1 MAIVHSKSRTKP
13 TGGLRRLH
21 RKKKKFDLGRPF
33 VPVIVGEETRK
44 TIRTKG
50 GNTKERLLKAETVNI
65 CHGKKTIRAT
75 VKKVVE
81 NSSNPF
87 FVRRNIIT
95 KGAIIETD
103 KGYARVTSRPGQDGQ
118 LSAILLKTYEPV
130 KKLKKK
136 KAVHARKA
144 PQAGKSTKPKKA
156 AVAKKAPK
164 EKKAKPVKKAAAK
177 KKK

>member
-21 RKKKKFDLGRPF
+21 RKKKKFELGRPF
-33 VPVIVGEETRK
+33 VPVIVGKETRK

-50 GNTKERLLKAETVNI
+50 GNTKTRLLKTETINL
-65 CHGKKTIRAT
+65 CHGKKIIRAT

-81 NSSNPF
+81 NPSNPF

-103 KGYARVTSRPGQDGQ
+103 KGYARVTSRPGQSGQ
-118 LSAILLKTYEPV
+118 ISAILIKTYEPV

-136 KAVHARKA
+136 KVVHARKA
-144 PQAGKSTKPKKA
+144 TKVKPATKA
-156 AVAKKAPK
+156 
-164 EKKAKPVKKAAAK
+164 EKVKKTKLVKKTTTK